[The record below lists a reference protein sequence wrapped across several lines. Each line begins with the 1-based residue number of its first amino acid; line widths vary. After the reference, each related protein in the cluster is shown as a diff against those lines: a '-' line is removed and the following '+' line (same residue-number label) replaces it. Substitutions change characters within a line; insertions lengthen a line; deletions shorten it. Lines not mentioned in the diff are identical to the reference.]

1 LEKSDGKRE
10 EFMKAEDSTQR
21 HILKNDLE
29 RPRSIE
35 RRSFLGYMIAMIG
48 TSIASVLGITIV
60 RYTIGPALSPSG
72 TSEWTNAGLLEEIPD
87 DKPTKRSLV
96 ISQEAGWGRMNTQ
109 RLVWIIRKG
118 NDLTVF
124 SAVCPHLG
132 CTINEAANGFICP
145 CHGSAWNALG
155 KKIGGPAPRN
165 LDVLEHR
172 RNGDILEVRYRS
184 FKQGVAGQEVVS

>member
-1 LEKSDGKRE
+1 
-10 EFMKAEDSTQR
+10 MKPADRTES
-21 HILKNDLE
+21 HILGSDLE

-35 RRSFLGYMIAMIG
+35 RRSLLGYMIGMIA

-60 RYTIGPALSPSG
+60 RYSVGPALSPSG
-72 TSEWTNAGLLEEIPD
+72 TSAWTNAGLLDEIPE
-87 DKPTKRSLV
+87 DKPIKRSLV
-96 ISQEAGWGRMNTQ
+96 ISQEAGWGRVNSQ
-109 RLVWIIRKG
+109 RLVWVIRKG
-118 NDLTVF
+118 NELTVF

-132 CTINEAANGFICP
+132 CTINEAVDGFICP

-172 RNGDILEVRYRS
+172 RNGDILEVRYQS
-184 FKQGVAGQEVVS
+184 FKQGIAGQEVVN